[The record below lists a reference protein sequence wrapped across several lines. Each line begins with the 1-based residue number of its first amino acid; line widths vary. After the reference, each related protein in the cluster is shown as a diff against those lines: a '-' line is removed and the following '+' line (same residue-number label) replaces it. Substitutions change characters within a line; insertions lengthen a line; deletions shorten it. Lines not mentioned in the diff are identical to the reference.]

1 MSATAVP
8 ATITQPART
17 SSVHPC
23 LRCGACCASFRVS
36 FYWAEAAP
44 HTPDG
49 IPEHL
54 TRKLDPLRVAMDGT
68 DQAQP
73 RCVALRG
80 TIGIDAHCGEYARRP
95 SPCHALKSAWED
107 GQPSPQCD
115 RARQRHGLPAL
126 ELQDWATWRLA
137 HTQSKD
143 SSETTA
149 AQDAPPPL
157 ATQSDS
163 PPSESGS
170 IELVF
175 DRHAIAS
182 IQSASTVPDSPG
194 VAAFAGV
201 ELIAEG
207 TQPLQFDLDQLGV
220 EPLAEPTPPLPPEGG
235 VLGPMYEAEPRVDH

>member
-17 SSVHPC
+17 SSAHPC
-23 LRCGACCASFRVS
+23 LRCGACCASFRVA

-95 SPCHALKSAWED
+95 SPCHALKPAWED
-107 GQPSPQCD
+107 GQASPQCD

-126 ELQDWATWRLA
+126 ELQDWARWRLG
-137 HTQSKD
+137 QSND
-143 SSETTA
+143 PAEGTA
-149 AQDAPPPL
+149 GQDAPPLPT
-157 ATQSDS
+157 APSDS
-163 PPSESGS
+163 QPSDSGS

-175 DRHAIAS
+175 NRHMIAS
-182 IQSASTVPDSPG
+182 MQSTSPATESSG
-194 VAAFAGV
+194 VAAFAGI
-201 ELIAEG
+201 EAIAEG
-207 TQPLQFDLDQLGV
+207 TQPLQFDLDQLHV
-220 EPLAEPTPPLPPEGG
+220 EPLTEPGRPLPPEGG
-235 VLGPMYEAEPRVDH
+235 VLVPRIEAEPRIDH

>member
-8 ATITQPART
+8 ASIAQTANTG
-17 SSVHPC
+17 SVHPC
-23 LRCGACCASFRVS
+23 LRCGACCASFRVA

-44 HTPDG
+44 HTPEG

-68 DQAQP
+68 DQPQP

-80 TIGIDAHCGEYARRP
+80 SIGIDAHCGEYARRP
-95 SPCHALKSAWED
+95 SPCHALKPAWED

-126 ELQDWATWRLA
+126 ELQDWASWRLE
-137 HTQSKD
+137 HSQSND
-143 SSETTA
+143 VAEQTA
-149 AQDAPPPL
+149 APDAPPLP
-157 ATQSDS
+157 AAQSNSQPGD
-163 PPSESGS
+163 SGS
-170 IELVF
+170 IELVL
-175 DRHAIAS
+175 DRPMIAS
-182 IQSASTVPDSPG
+182 MPSAPPASESPG

-201 ELIAEG
+201 EVIAEG
-207 TQPLQFDLDQLGV
+207 AQPLQFDLDQLGV

-235 VLGPMYEAEPRVDH
+235 VLGPMYEAEQRVDH